1 MVAFSYRM
9 PAGIPGDVNRIAAA
23 TIEAQ
28 NITPSGT
35 TLAPTAYGV
44 PILIDATTGNARM
57 FGASDTAVY
66 GLLARPFPT
75 TSSQDPLATSTP
87 PTAGPCDVL
96 VRGYMTVILQGST
109 AAAKAGTVYLY
120 TSTTGTAHPVVGG
133 FEAATSSGAIALPR
147 AYFMGPADS
156 NGIVEVA
163 FNI

>member
-9 PAGIPGDVNRIAAA
+9 PAGIAGDINRIAAA
-23 TIEAQ
+23 TVEAQ

-35 TLAPTAYGV
+35 TLAPVAYGTPV
-44 PILIDATTGNARM
+44 VIDATTGNVRQ
-57 FGASDTAVY
+57 FSASDTSAY

-75 TSSQDPLATSTP
+75 TSSQDPLAVSTP

-96 VRGYMTVILQGST
+96 VRGYMTVLLQGPT
-109 AAAKAGTVYLY
+109 AATKAGPVFLY
-120 TSTTGTAHPVVGG
+120 TTTTSTSHPSIGG
-133 FEAATSSGAIALPR
+133 FEAATSSGAVLLPR